1 MSEKD
6 YRDKNGYWRGNP
18 EHSDQISRQ
27 IAHKEIYLKDRDKYP
42 LSFREYV
49 VHHIDTEKNNNSVKN
64 LYLCT
69 QKEHELIHS
78 YQKENKT
85 KFKSAKE
92 IDIFLINKRAEGNT
106 KIDEFEKKD
115 DKKITNEKLEITDE
129 ELDEIIDRKVKE
141 ESPKKGKIIRLV
153 TSTKEID
160 KIIKR
165 KHNRKLKDISIVKQ
179 EEVEPSWRNP
189 LSNTLE
195 KEGKKEQIEL
205 KWFVP
210 FLLLILVGYFVYFKA
225 VTSQEILVRILLG
238 LILIISI
245 MVYLTYKSQH
255 EREIWL
261 RYLKWVLAGLL
272 FAIIYFRSRG

>member
-85 KFKSAKE
+85 KFKSA
-92 IDIFLINKRAEGNT
+92 
-106 KIDEFEKKD
+106 
-115 DKKITNEKLEITDE
+115 
-129 ELDEIIDRKVKE
+129 
-141 ESPKKGKIIRLV
+141 
-153 TSTKEID
+153 KEID